1 MHDCTVEAPPL
12 AGPRRSDGLELLGET
27 QGSGYVES
35 TFLVRREDGQ
45 VVQLSQLLYV
55 TLEHLDGRPAAVVA
69 EQVSADVGRGLTA
82 EGVDFLVEHKLGP
95 LGLVAAPASADA
107 VATEAARAPDA
118 VLTLAGRRTLV
129 PAGPVDRLARLLR
142 PLFWSVTVVLVV
154 EAAVAG
160 DWAVFARN
168 DVGADVTTVLTH
180 PAQLLV
186 VLGLMVSSMLFHE
199 VGHATGAR
207 YGGARPGV
215 IGMGLYVVW
224 PAFYTDVTD
233 AYRLN
238 RAGRLRTDLGGVYFN
253 LVFLV
258 ALLGL
263 YEWTG
268 APVLVM
274 AAILTHLEI
283 LQQLLP
289 IVRLDGYF
297 IMGDLVGVPDL
308 FRWVK
313 PILTSFLPGHWHDP
327 QVRRLRGWVRWAVTG
342 WVALVVPVLAVN
354 VWVLVT
360 TGPHLLATTTSTLRD
375 SAGQLS
381 LQLHSYAVVPAV
393 VTALSMVALSLPL
406 LGLWVMATR
415 VAGRLRHK
423 LGAVAARGPR
433 QRVAV
438 VLGVTAV
445 AVAVAVTWLPD
456 PQPVSATPVPAP
468 ASVPVPTTP
477 AASTP
482 AVSTPAASAPAATIP
497 PSRVTSSAPNPAPW
511 LLPLN
516 PPR

>member
-1 MHDCTVEAPPL
+1 MYDSAVQAPSL
-12 AGPRRSDGLELLGET
+12 AGPHRAAGVELLGES
-27 QGSGYVES
+27 QGSGYVER
-35 TFLVRREDGQ
+35 TFLVRRQDGQ
-45 VVQLSQLLYV
+45 VAQLSHLLYL
-55 TLEHLDGRPAAVVA
+55 TLEHLDGRPLDDVAAAVSDA
-69 EQVSADVGRGLTA
+69 AGRTLTA
-82 EGVDFLVEHKLGP
+82 EGVEFLVQQKLGP
-95 LGLVAAPASADA
+95 LGLASAGP
-107 VATEAARAPDA
+107 VAGAADEPAPERAAEDI
-118 VLTLAGRRTLV
+118 LTLAGRRTLIS
-129 PAGPVDRLARLLR
+129 PPLVDKLARALR
-142 PLFWSVTVVLVV
+142 PMFWSVTVVLVI
-154 EAAVAG
+154 EAVVVG
-160 DWAVFARN
+160 DFAIFTRH

-180 PAQLLV
+180 PSQLLI
-186 VLGLMVSSMLFHE
+186 VLALMIASMLFHE

-233 AYRLN
+233 AYRLS
-238 RAGRLRTDLGGVYFN
+238 RAGRLRTDLGGIYFN

-274 AAILTHLEI
+274 AAILTHLEV

-308 FRWVK
+308 FRWVR
-313 PILTSFLPGHWHDP
+313 PILRSMLPGHWHDP
-327 QVRRLRGWVRWAVTG
+327 QVRRLRGWVRWTVTG

-354 VWVLVT
+354 VWVLVS
-360 TGPHLLATTTSTLRD
+360 TGPHLLATTSSTLRD

-415 VAGRLRHK
+415 IAGRLRQQ
-423 LGAVAARGPR
+423 LRAFAARGPG
-433 QRVAV
+433 QRATV
-438 VLGVTAV
+438 VLGLTAAVV
-445 AVAVAVTWLPD
+445 AVLLTWLPD
-456 PQPVSATPVPAP
+456 PQPTPIA
-468 ASVPVPTTP
+468 P
-477 AASTP
+477 AAST
-482 AVSTPAASAPAATIP
+482 SDPAATVAP
-497 PSRVTSSAPNPAPW
+497 APTVAPTATPSAVDPTSAPW
-511 LLPLN
+511 LLPLG
-516 PPR
+516 PVPAPTR